1 MSLKFI
7 NQRFLELQFILDV
20 VSAMFQREELE
31 EVVGVINC
39 ESVKPSPGEGH
50 IDVLCPLGAVNDEHP
65 SDG

>member
-1 MSLKFI
+1 MCFEFVD
-7 NQRFLELQFILDV
+7 QRLLELQLKLNTGAAIL
-20 VSAMFQREELE
+20 QREELK

-50 IDVLCPLGAVNDEHP
+50 VDVLGPLGAVNDEHP